1 MRYGESGFRGI
12 SAAKLFREGRLVA
25 IIRLR
30 ATTAQIAIDGSGS
43 LRTTGFDIISD
54 VAAELIDRYKSKYFD
69 NAAIQIGVVLF
80 GNGAVLADGTVSGPT
95 RVAKITDDLASV
107 KTKIVVAS
115 QVY

>member
-1 MRYGESGFRGI
+1 M
-12 SAAKLFREGRLVA
+12 K
-25 IIRLR
+25 
-30 ATTAQIAIDGSGS
+30 
-43 LRTTGFDIISD
+43 
-54 VAAELIDRYKSKYFD
+54 
-69 NAAIQIGVVLF
+69 IGVVLF